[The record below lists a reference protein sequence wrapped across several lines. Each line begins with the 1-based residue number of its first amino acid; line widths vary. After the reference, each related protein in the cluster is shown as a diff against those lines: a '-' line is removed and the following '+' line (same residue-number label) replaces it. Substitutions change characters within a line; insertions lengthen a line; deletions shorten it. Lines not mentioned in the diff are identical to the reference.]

1 MNPIDVFS
9 MIIKLGGG
17 LAFFLFGMNLLSSSL
32 EKLSTGKVEKIL
44 EKLTGNIFKSIL
56 FGALVTGIIQ
66 SSAAT
71 TVIIIGLVNA
81 RILKFKSAIGL
92 IMGANIG
99 TTVTGQILRLNGLST
114 SSNSIVSLLTP
125 SIIAPIFAIIGII
138 MFLALKKDKY
148 KNIGCALLGVGILFT
163 GMLSMESSVSPLS
176 NNVWFTSLFS
186 KFSNPIL
193 GVFIGAVVTAII
205 QSSSASVGIL
215 QAISSTGA
223 ISYASAIPIIIG
235 QNIGTCITPIMS
247 SINANKNAK
256 RIALVHLYFNIIG
269 CIIFLVGVYTI
280 QKFIGFSF
288 WNLPID
294 MGGIANFHTLFNVI
308 VTILFIPFVSLLEK
322 LAFATIKSDEDTN
335 SINDLAVLDER
346 LIAVPALAIE
356 QIKKTA
362 IKMGEYAKEN
372 FIDAKSLFYKYDSAT
387 VKRIKNKE
395 NTIDNIDDE
404 LNNYIL
410 KIKDN
415 YLNDIETK
423 DVTTIIHLSSE
434 FERLSDHCTNL
445 LECAEKLHKNNM
457 SFSDSVMKDFTHML
471 DAVDEICTMAV
482 SAFIDNDYELAQKI
496 EPLEEVIDMLEY
508 NIKSNYTTKLNKKN
522 YSIECGV
529 IFLEILSNLER
540 ISDHCSNIAVYII
553 GKNETSQ
560 TLNPH
565 EYIHKIHH
573 EQTTRYMEVTDFYI
587 NKYMPTES

>member
-1 MNPIDVFS
+1 MNAIEIFS

-17 LAFFLFGMNLLSSSL
+17 LALFLFGMNLLSSSL

-81 RILKFKSAIGL
+81 RILKFRSAIGL

-138 MFLALKKDKY
+138 MFLALKKDKF

-163 GMLSMESSVSPLS
+163 GMLSMEASVSPLS
-176 NNVWFTSLFS
+176 NNSEFTSLFS

-193 GVFIGAVVTAII
+193 GVFIGAIVTAII

-247 SINANKNAK
+247 SINASKNAK

-269 CIIFLVGVYTI
+269 CIVFLLGIYAI
-280 QKFIGFSF
+280 QHFIGFSF
-288 WNLPID
+288 WNSPID

-308 VTILFIPFVSLLEK
+308 VTILFIPFVGLLEK

-335 SINDLAVLDER
+335 SSSDLDILDER

-356 QIKKTA
+356 QIKKVAT
-362 IKMGEYAKEN
+362 KMGEYAKEN
-372 FIDAKSLFYKYDSAT
+372 FMDAKSLFYKYDSAI

-395 NTIDNIDDE
+395 NIIDTIDDE

-410 KIKDN
+410 KVRDN
-415 YLNDIETK
+415 YLNDVETK
-423 DVTTIIHLSSE
+423 DITAILHLSSE
-434 FERLSDHCTNL
+434 FERISDHCTNL

-457 SFSDSVMKDFTHML
+457 SFSDSVMKDFNFML
-471 DAVDEICTMAV
+471 NAVDEICTMAV
-482 SAFIDNDYELAQKI
+482 SAFINNDYELAQKI

-508 NIKSNYTTKLNKKN
+508 NIKSNYTPKLNKKN

-529 IFLEILSNLER
+529 IFLEILGNLER

-553 GKNETSQ
+553 GKNEDSKE
-560 TLNPH
+560 LNPH
-565 EYIHKIHH
+565 EYIYKIHH
-573 EQTTRYMEVTDFYI
+573 EQTTKYMEVTDFYI
-587 NKYMPTES
+587 NKYMPQ

>member
-17 LAFFLFGMNLLSSSL
+17 IAFFLFGMNLLSSSL

-114 SSNSIVSLLTP
+114 SSGSIISLLTP
-125 SIIAPIFAIIGII
+125 AIIAPIFAIIGII

-148 KNIGCALLGVGILFT
+148 KNIGCAFLGVGILFT
-163 GMLSMESSVSPLS
+163 GMLSMEASVSPLS
-176 NNVWFTSLFS
+176 SNVWFTSLFS
-186 KFSNPIL
+186 KFSNPVL
-193 GVFIGAVVTAII
+193 GVLIGAIVTAII

-215 QAISSTGA
+215 QAISSTGI

-269 CIIFLVGVYTI
+269 CIVFLVGIYTI

-322 LAFATIKSDEDTN
+322 LAFVTIKPDEDTN
-335 SINDLAVLDER
+335 SINDLDVLDER
-346 LIAVPALAIE
+346 LIIVPALAIE

-362 IKMGEYAKEN
+362 TKMCNYAKEN
-372 FIDAKSLFYKYDSAT
+372 FIDAKSLFYKYDHET

-395 NTIDNIDDE
+395 NIIDTIDDE

-410 KIKDN
+410 KIKEN
-415 YLNDIETK
+415 SLNDTETK
-423 DVTTIIHLSSE
+423 EVTTIIHLSSE
-434 FERLSDHCTNL
+434 FERISDHCTNL

-457 SFSDSVMKDFTHML
+457 SFSDSVMKDFTSML
-471 DAVDEICTMAV
+471 NAVDEICTMAV
-482 SAFIDNDYELAQKI
+482 TAFINNDYELAQKI

-508 NIKSNYTTKLNKKN
+508 NIKSTYTVKLNKKN

-529 IFLEILSNLER
+529 IFLEILGNLER

-553 GKNETSQ
+553 GKNESSKP
-560 TLNPH
+560 LNPH

-573 EQTTRYMEVTDFYI
+573 EQTTNYMEITDFYI
-587 NKYMPTES
+587 NKYMLQ

>member
-17 LAFFLFGMNLLSSSL
+17 IAFFLFGMNLLSSSL
-32 EKLSTGKVEKIL
+32 EKLSTGKVERIL

-114 SSNSIVSLLTP
+114 SSGSILSLLTP
-125 SIIAPIFAIIGII
+125 SIIAPVFAIIGII
-138 MFLALKKDKY
+138 MFLALKKDKF

-163 GMLSMESSVSPLS
+163 GMLSMEASVSPLS
-176 NNVWFTSLFS
+176 SNVWFTSLFS
-186 KFSNPIL
+186 KFSNPVL
-193 GVFIGAVVTAII
+193 GVLIGAIVTAII

-269 CIIFLVGVYTI
+269 CIVFLIGVYTI

-308 VTILFIPFVSLLEK
+308 ATLLFIPFVSLLEK
-322 LAFATIKSDEDTN
+322 LAFVTIKSDEVTDP
-335 SINDLAVLDER
+335 INDLDVLDER
-346 LIAVPALAIE
+346 LITIPALAIE
-356 QIKKTA
+356 QIKKTVT
-362 IKMGEYAKEN
+362 KMGKYAKEN
-372 FIDAKSLFYKYDSAT
+372 FIDAKSLFYKYDSEV
-387 VKRIKNKE
+387 VKIIKDKE
-395 NTIDNIDDE
+395 NIIDTIDDK

-410 KIKDN
+410 KIKEN
-415 YLNDIETK
+415 SLNDTETK
-423 DVTTIIHLSSE
+423 EVTTIIHLSSE
-434 FERLSDHCTNL
+434 FERISDHCTNL

-457 SFSDSVMKDFTHML
+457 SFSDSVMKDFTSML

-482 SAFIDNDYELAQKI
+482 SAFINNDYELAQKI

-508 NIKSNYTTKLNKKN
+508 NIKSTYTVKLNKKN

-529 IFLEILSNLER
+529 IFLEILGNLER

-553 GKNETSQ
+553 GKNEISQ
-560 TLNPH
+560 PLNPH

-573 EQTTRYMEVTDFYI
+573 EQTTNYMEITDFYI
-587 NKYMPTES
+587 NKYMLQ

>member
-17 LAFFLFGMNLLSSSL
+17 IAFFLFGMNLLSSSL
-32 EKLSTGKVEKIL
+32 EKLSTGKVERIL

-114 SSNSIVSLLTP
+114 SSGSILSLLTP
-125 SIIAPIFAIIGII
+125 SIIAPVFAIIGII
-138 MFLALKKDKY
+138 MFLALKKDKF
-148 KNIGCALLGVGILFT
+148 KNIGCSLLGVGILFT
-163 GMLSMESSVSPLS
+163 GMLSMEASVSPLS

-186 KFSNPIL
+186 KFSNPII
-193 GVFIGAVVTAII
+193 GVLIGAIVTAII

-269 CIIFLVGVYTI
+269 CIVFLIGVYTI

-308 VTILFIPFVSLLEK
+308 ATLLFIPFVSLLEK
-322 LAFATIKSDEDTN
+322 LAFVTIKSDEVTDP
-335 SINDLAVLDER
+335 INDLDVLDER
-346 LIAVPALAIE
+346 LITIPALAIE
-356 QIKKTA
+356 QIKKTVT
-362 IKMGEYAKEN
+362 KMGKYAKEN
-372 FIDAKSLFYKYDSAT
+372 FIDAKSLFYKYDSEV
-387 VKRIKNKE
+387 VKVIKDKE
-395 NTIDNIDDE
+395 NIIDTIDDK

-410 KIKDN
+410 KIKEN
-415 YLNDIETK
+415 SLNDTETK
-423 DVTTIIHLSSE
+423 EVTTIIHLSSE
-434 FERLSDHCTNL
+434 FERISDHCTNL

-457 SFSDSVMKDFTHML
+457 SFSDSVMKDFTSML
-471 DAVDEICTMAV
+471 NAVDEICTMAV
-482 SAFIDNDYELAQKI
+482 SAFINNDYELAQKI

-508 NIKSNYTTKLNKKN
+508 NIKSTYTVKLNKKN

-529 IFLEILSNLER
+529 IFLEILGNLER

-553 GKNETSQ
+553 GKNEISKP
-560 TLNPH
+560 LNPH

-573 EQTTRYMEVTDFYI
+573 EQTTNYMEITDFYI
-587 NKYMPTES
+587 NKYMLQ